1 VFAERADGARHFA
14 PAPAPNA
21 GEVARLLAAVR
32 RRIIRLV
39 ARHGIDLE
47 HPSEESDTH
56 DERLLDCPVYAE
68 IQGAA
73 VLGRVATGRRAGGRV
88 ARVGGEPARLPRPK
102 AMRCTDGGSIPP
114 ASILLSLS
122 LCRCLSLSERAG
134 RRFFLR
140 TSAFVPPTAEASE
153 GRG

>member
-56 DERLLDCPVYAE
+56 DERVLDCPVYAE

-88 ARVGGEPARLPRPK
+88 ARVGGEPARAAPSESDALHGRGFDSPRLHSPQPQPLPLPQ
-102 AMRCTDGGSIPP
+102 P
-114 ASILLSLS
+114 
-122 LCRCLSLSERAG
+122 
-134 RRFFLR
+134 LR
-140 TSAFVPPTAEASE
+140 TGGAAVLSQNLGLRAAN
-153 GRG
+153 G